1 MTIRTTTRTAGPFP
15 DSAAT
20 LPFAFK
26 VFSSSD
32 MLVTSADPLGA
43 ATALVN
49 GVDYRVTLNADQENA
64 PGGVVTLLTATPAGH
79 TVTVT
84 TAMPAL
90 QPLDLQNHGGFHPEA
105 IEDAFD
111 RLTVLA
117 QQLGAGTLGSAAPG
131 GFALPAPDANMVLG
145 WASDGSGLVNIDP
158 CAMGCGGGGGGG
170 GGGGAEARAAF
181 HAVRTAPAYEAV
193 AAGERVL
200 PLNSQLLSVGGG
212 GWSGSAYTVPRS
224 GVYQVAFRVT
234 AQRGPSSAA
243 WMYFIAR
250 LKVNGTAQIEGSCE
264 STLSSPTSDAL
275 FFGSYGEGT
284 LSLTAG
290 DTLELAVMSEV
301 GCEILAGSQNR
312 STGLSV
318 VELLGAPNTF
328 AAAKVTPA
336 TTALA
341 VGEADV
347 DFDSTLVSQGA
358 GTWSGTEFTVAKAGT
373 YQVAFTVTAE
383 RAASGAL
390 WGYLIG
396 SVYVNGVRQ
405 LTGSC
410 GSASPGSAAS
420 ALFKGSSGSG
430 MLQLNVGD
438 KVKVR
443 VQTDSAC
450 NVIAGSSGR
459 STRVSLVEVAD
470 PGASLSVVQ
479 NTPAYVAMSPGEAT
493 VGLDDIRANI
503 GGGTW
508 SGASYTVP
516 KSGLYLVAFRVTAQR
531 SSRTAPW
538 MYFSAYLAVN
548 GVSQVHGGCEATS
561 SSSTSSFLFA
571 AASGGSVLRLTAG
584 DTLTLKALSSTDCE
598 IIAGTGSR
606 STGLTLVELP
616 DTVSGGGGG
625 GVTTASN
632 LGAGHGT
639 FATKVGNDLRFKSLV
654 AGPNVTLSSSGDSI
668 TIGATG
674 GGGGGGVPVAFSV
687 VKTSPASTYVAAT
700 SETKVAINLVQFND
714 GGGTWSSN
722 EYTVPETGTYQ
733 IAFRVTAQRSASGD
747 AWMYYVARL
756 KVNGTAQIEG
766 NSYANLSSPGSGY
779 LFVGSTG
786 AGTLKLTAGDKVSLW
801 LLTDSA
807 CEILAGSAQRS
818 TGLSL
823 VNVTSGSAPAAQAF
837 PKVKV
842 AVIGDSM
849 AAQQGLLADSWPERW
864 AVLMRNAGVPIDM
877 TNLAVGGWT
886 FNKANT
892 ISTSHGGKTVV
903 QRAIDLKPDVVFVCL
918 GANDA
923 VLNVEG
929 RTLAQTQSDANSFF
943 STLRAGLPAAVVIA
957 CNEAMHD
964 TVNFT
969 NPGTTLKNKGVVPY
983 LFQKPES
990 GILNGCYS
998 AEILEDSVGSTQR
1011 SRYANW
1017 SSLMSTVNS
1026 NANVNGNF
1034 TLNLWRASRV
1044 GLLGTDG
1051 VHATA
1056 AGQQFLAG
1064 YAFTAAQ
1071 TMPVL
1076 KALWPYINVNTYAAW
1091 SDPDSVFADLLQ
1103 ASGDGWA
1110 IKSNTVASDFVSKNW
1125 NAFQQR
1131 LETWW
1136 APSGAGARISDTSTA
1151 QDGMFYWA
1159 VQGARPRQAC
1169 SISVDGAAFGASVGQ
1184 TDTYG
1189 SATIMGASS
1198 LAVGSRTLRYKVGD
1212 EVFGPYAVT
1221 VTAASGGGAV
1231 SSVNGKTGTVTL
1243 VAADVGA
1250 AATSHTHTV
1259 ADISASGTP
1268 SGTTYLRGDGTWA
1281 SPAAGGGGGDV
1292 SGPGAAVTADAL
1304 VLWNGTGGTSVKAAS
1319 LSGIV
1324 KATGGVPSAAVADD
1338 DYAPGKTTL
1347 TDAAASNT
1355 LPDTTSSTL
1364 AALLQTVRNCLK
1376 WLVAKAGELSVITNG
1391 AANTFTLASAGNVV
1405 PISADTTLPTN
1416 TTVAYPV
1423 GTCILLQCDGTAR
1436 TITGPAASSLTLDG
1450 NSGTVTSFALK
1461 ANTSVAIRKTGTDA
1475 WRVYGDV

>member
-1 MTIRTTTRTAGPFP
+1 MTIRTTARAAGPFP
-15 DSAAT
+15 DSAAS

-26 VFSSSD
+26 VFRSSD

-43 ATALVN
+43 PTVLVN
-49 GVDYRVTLNADQENA
+49 GVDYRVTLNADQETT

-90 QPLDLQNHGGFHPEA
+90 QPLDLQNQGGFNPEVV
-105 IEDAFD
+105 EDAFD
-111 RLTVLA
+111 RLTVLV

-131 GFALPAPDANMVLG
+131 TFPLPAPEANMVLG
-145 WASDGSGLVNIDP
+145 WAPDGSSLTNIDP
-158 CAMGCGGGGGGG
+158 CALGCAGGGGGGG
-170 GGGGAEARAAF
+170 GDGALSRAAF
-181 HAVRTAPAYEAV
+181 YAVRTAPAYESV

-200 PLNSQLLSVGGG
+200 PLNSQLLSSGGG

-224 GVYQVAFRVT
+224 GMYQIAFRVT

-243 WMYFIAR
+243 WSYFVAR
-250 LKVNGTAQIEGSCE
+250 LKVNGVTQLEGSCE

-312 STGLSV
+312 NTGMSI
-318 VELLGAPNTF
+318 VELWGAPHAF
-328 AAAKVTPA
+328 AAAKATPA
-336 TTALA
+336 TTALS

-347 DFDSTLVSQGA
+347 AFDSTLVSQGA

-383 RAASGAL
+383 RAASSTT
-390 WGYLIG
+390 WGYLTG
-396 SVYVNGVRQ
+396 FVYVNGVKQ

-410 GSASPGSAAS
+410 GSAAPGSAAS

-430 MLQLNVGD
+430 MLQLSVGD
-438 KVKVR
+438 KVKIR
-443 VQTDSAC
+443 AQTDSAC

-479 NTPAYVAMSPGEAT
+479 NTPAYVAIAPGEAT
-493 VGLDDIRANI
+493 VGLDDLRSNI
-503 GGGTW
+503 GGGAW
-508 SGASYTVP
+508 SGSAYTVP
-516 KSGLYLVAFRVTAQR
+516 KSGLYMVAFRVTAQR

-538 MYFSAYLAVN
+538 MYFSAYVAVN
-548 GVSQVHGGCEATS
+548 GVSQIHGGSEATS
-561 SSSTSSFLFA
+561 SGSAAAFLFA
-571 AASGGSVLRLTAG
+571 AASGGAVLRLAAG
-584 DTLTLKALSSTDCE
+584 DSLALKVQSSTDCE
-598 IIAGTGSR
+598 IIAGTGGR

-616 DTVSGGGGG
+616 DTGGGGG
-625 GVTTASN
+625 GSGVTTASN
-632 LGAGHGT
+632 LGAGQGT
-639 FATKVGNDLRFKSLV
+639 FAAKVGNDLRFKSLV
-654 AGPNVTLSSSGDSI
+654 AGPNVTLSSNGDSI
-668 TIGATG
+668 TIGASG
-674 GGGGGGVPVAFSV
+674 GGGGGAPVAFSA
-687 VKTSPASTYVAAT
+687 VKTSPASTYVPAT

-756 KVNGTAQIEG
+756 NVNGTTQIEG
-766 NSYANLSSPGSGY
+766 NSYAKLSSPGSGT

-807 CEILAGSAQRS
+807 CEILAGSTQRS

-823 VNVTSGSAPAAQAF
+823 VNVTSGSAPASQTF
-837 PKVKV
+837 PRVKV
-842 AVIGDSM
+842 VVIGDSM

-877 TNLAVGGWT
+877 ANLAVGGWT

-957 CNEAMHD
+957 CNEYLHD
-964 TVNFT
+964 STNFPT
-969 NPGTTLKNKGVVPY
+969 PGTTLKNKGVIPY
-983 LFQKPES
+983 LMDKPGS
-990 GILNGCYS
+990 GILTGCYS
-998 AEILEDSVGSTQR
+998 AEILETTVNSTQR
-1011 SRYANW
+1011 TQFANW
-1017 SSLMSTVNS
+1017 VSLMGTVNS
-1026 NANVNGNF
+1026 HADVNGNL

-1076 KALWPYINVNTYAAW
+1076 KAAWPYVNANTLAAW
-1091 SDPDSVFADLLQ
+1091 SNPDSVFGDLLQ
-1103 ASGDGWA
+1103 ASGDGWT
-1110 IKSNTVASDFVSKNW
+1110 IKPDTVASDFVSKNG

-1136 APSGAGARISDTSTA
+1136 APSGAGARISGASTA
-1151 QDGMFYWA
+1151 QDGLFYWA
-1159 VQGARPRQAC
+1159 IQGARPRQDCA
-1169 SISVDGAAFGASVGQ
+1169 ISVDGAAFGASAGQ
-1184 TDTYG
+1184 TDAYG
-1189 SATIMGASS
+1189 SALLMGASS
-1198 LAVGSRTLRYKVGD
+1198 LAVGSRTLRYKVGA
-1212 EVFGPYAVT
+1212 EVFGPYTVA
-1221 VTAASGGGAV
+1221 VTAASGGGGAV
-1231 SSVNGKTGTVTL
+1231 SSVNGKTGAVAL

-1250 AATSHTHTV
+1250 AAASHTHV
-1259 ADISASGTP
+1259 VGDISATGTA
-1268 SGTTYLRGDGTWA
+1268 SGTTFLRGDGAWA
-1281 SPAAGGGGGDV
+1281 VPAGGGNV
-1292 SGPGAAVTADAL
+1292 SGSGAVTSGALAQWGDAS
-1304 VLWNGTGGTSVKAAS
+1304 GTVIGQVT
-1319 LSGIV
+1319 LSGLLKLSAGVPSVAVAGTDYADPASVVLLTGAQAVGGV
-1324 KATGGVPSAAVADD
+1324 KTFSNRSVHAGAYTPSLTPAHSATPTFDCSTGNVFEPAALTGNVTSITLSNAVAGQTVQIRFQQDATGGRTVAVPSGAKVD
-1338 DYAPGKTTL
+1338 GT
-1347 TDAAASNT
+1347 
-1355 LPDTTSSTL
+1355 PDTG
-1364 AALLQTVRNCLK
+1364 ANRVN
-1376 WLVAKAGELSVITNG
+1376 WLVLTYSSRGSRWE
-1391 AANTFTLASAGNVV
+1391 GNWLKV
-1405 PISADTTLPTN
+1405 PA
-1416 TTVAYPV
+1416 
-1423 GTCILLQCDGTAR
+1423 
-1436 TITGPAASSLTLDG
+1436 
-1450 NSGTVTSFALK
+1450 
-1461 ANTSVAIRKTGTDA
+1461 
-1475 WRVYGDV
+1475 

>member
-1 MTIRTTTRTAGPFP
+1 MTIRTTARAAGPFP
-15 DSAAT
+15 DSAAS

-26 VFSSSD
+26 VFRSSD

-43 ATALVN
+43 PTVLVN
-49 GVDYRVTLNADQENA
+49 GVDYRVTLNADQETT

-90 QPLDLQNHGGFHPEA
+90 QPLDLQNQGGFNPEVV
-105 IEDAFD
+105 EDAFD
-111 RLTVLA
+111 RLTVLV

-131 GFALPAPDANMVLG
+131 TFSLPAPEANMVLG
-145 WASDGSGLVNIDP
+145 WAPDGSSLTNIDP
-158 CAMGCGGGGGGG
+158 CALGCAGGGGGGG
-170 GGGGAEARAAF
+170 GDGALSRAAF
-181 HAVRTAPAYEAV
+181 YAVRTAPAYESV

-200 PLNSQLLSVGGG
+200 PLNSQLLSSGGG

-224 GVYQVAFRVT
+224 GMYQIAFRVT

-243 WMYFIAR
+243 WSYFVAR
-250 LKVNGTAQIEGSCE
+250 LKVNGTTQIEGSCE

-301 GCEILAGSQNR
+301 GCEVLAGSQNR
-312 STGLSV
+312 NTGISI
-318 VELLGAPNTF
+318 VELWGAPHAF
-328 AAAKVTPA
+328 AAAKATPA
-336 TTALA
+336 TTALS

-347 DFDSTLVSQGA
+347 AFDSTLVSQGA

-383 RAASGAL
+383 RAASSTT
-390 WGYLIG
+390 WGYLTG
-396 SVYVNGVRQ
+396 FVYVNGVKQ

-410 GSASPGSAAS
+410 GSAAPGSAAS

-430 MLQLNVGD
+430 MLQLSVGD
-438 KVKVR
+438 KVKIR
-443 VQTDSAC
+443 AQTDSAC

-479 NTPAYVAMSPGEAT
+479 NTPAYVAIAPGEAT
-493 VGLDDIRANI
+493 VGLDDLRSNI
-503 GGGTW
+503 GGGAW
-508 SGASYTVP
+508 SGSAYTVP
-516 KSGLYLVAFRVTAQR
+516 KSGLYMVAFRVTAQR

-538 MYFSAYLAVN
+538 MYFSAYVAVN
-548 GVSQVHGGCEATS
+548 GVSQIHGGSEATS
-561 SSSTSSFLFA
+561 SGSAAAFLFA
-571 AASGGSVLRLTAG
+571 AASGGAVLRLAAG
-584 DTLTLKALSSTDCE
+584 DSLALKVQSSTDCE
-598 IIAGTGSR
+598 IIAGTGGR

-616 DTVSGGGGG
+616 DTGGGGG
-625 GVTTASN
+625 SGVTTASN
-632 LGAGHGT
+632 LGAGQGT
-639 FATKVGNDLRFKSLV
+639 FAAKVGNDLRFKSLV
-654 AGPNVTLSSSGDSI
+654 AGPNVTLSSNGDSI
-668 TIGATG
+668 TIGASG
-674 GGGGGGVPVAFSV
+674 GGGGGAPVAFSA
-687 VKTSPASTYVAAT
+687 VKTSPASTYVPAT
-700 SETKVAINLVQFND
+700 SETKVAINMVQFND

-733 IAFRVTAQRSASGD
+733 IAFRVTAQRSASPD

-756 KVNGTAQIEG
+756 KVNGTTQIEG
-766 NSYANLSSPGSGY
+766 NSYAALSSPGSGT

-801 LLTDSA
+801 LMTDTA
-807 CEILAGSAQRS
+807 CEILAGSTQRS

-823 VNVTSGSAPAAQAF
+823 VNVTSGSAPASQTF
-837 PKVKV
+837 PRVKV
-842 AVIGDSM
+842 VVIGDSM

-877 TNLAVGGWT
+877 ANLAVGGWT

-957 CNEAMHD
+957 CNEYLHD
-964 TVNFT
+964 STNFPT
-969 NPGTTLKNKGVVPY
+969 PGTTLKNKGVIPY
-983 LFQKPES
+983 LMDKPIS
-990 GILNGCYS
+990 GILTGCYS
-998 AEILEDSVGSTQR
+998 AEILETTVNSTQR
-1011 SRYANW
+1011 TQFANW
-1017 SSLMSTVNS
+1017 VSLMGTVNS
-1026 NANVNGNF
+1026 HAAVNGNL

-1076 KALWPYINVNTYAAW
+1076 KAAWPYVNANTLAAW
-1091 SDPDSVFADLLQ
+1091 SNPDSVFGDLLQ
-1103 ASGDGWA
+1103 ASGDGWT
-1110 IKSNTVASDFVSKNW
+1110 IKPDTVASDFVSKNG

-1136 APSGAGARISDTSTA
+1136 APSGAGARISGASTA
-1151 QDGMFYWA
+1151 QDGLFYWA
-1159 VQGARPRQAC
+1159 IQGARPRQDCA
-1169 SISVDGAAFGASVGQ
+1169 ISVDGAAFGASAGQ
-1184 TDTYG
+1184 TDAYG
-1189 SATIMGASS
+1189 SALLMGASS
-1198 LAVGSRTLRYKVGD
+1198 LAVGSRTLRYKVGA
-1212 EVFGPYAVT
+1212 EVFGPYTVD
-1221 VTAASGGGAV
+1221 VTAASGGGGAV
-1231 SSVNGKTGTVTL
+1231 SSVNGKTGAVAL

-1250 AATSHTHTV
+1250 AAASHTHAV
-1259 ADISASGTP
+1259 GDISATGTA
-1268 SGTTYLRGDGTWA
+1268 SGTTFLRGDGAWA
-1281 SPAAGGGGGDV
+1281 VPAGGGNVSGFLYGTPDPDNGGGADGDV
-1292 SGPGAAVTADAL
+1292 YIQSDGKLWKKASGAWTYTGIQFAAQTAAVLLAGAQTVAGVKTFSDRSVHAGAYTPSL
-1304 VLWNGTGGTSVKAAS
+1304 TPAHSAAPTFDCSTGNVFEPSAMTSNVGAITLSNAAA
-1319 LSGIV
+1319 GQTVQIRFQQD
-1324 KATGGVPSAAVADD
+1324 ATGGRTV
-1338 DYAPGKTTL
+1338 
-1347 TDAAASNT
+1347 T
-1355 LPDTTSSTL
+1355 LPGSAKVSGTQETG
-1364 AALLQTVRNCLK
+1364 ANRVC
-1376 WLVAKAGELSVITNG
+1376 WLVLTFSSRAGRWE
-1391 AANTFTLASAGNVV
+1391 GNWLTV
-1405 PISADTTLPTN
+1405 PA
-1416 TTVAYPV
+1416 
-1423 GTCILLQCDGTAR
+1423 
-1436 TITGPAASSLTLDG
+1436 
-1450 NSGTVTSFALK
+1450 
-1461 ANTSVAIRKTGTDA
+1461 
-1475 WRVYGDV
+1475 

>member
-1 MTIRTTTRTAGPFP
+1 MTIRTTARAAGPFP
-15 DSAAT
+15 DSAAS

-26 VFSSSD
+26 VFRSSD

-43 ATALVN
+43 PTVLVN

-90 QPLDLQNHGGFHPEA
+90 QPLDLQNQGGFNPEVV
-105 IEDAFD
+105 EDAFD
-111 RLTVLA
+111 RLTVLV

-131 GFALPAPDANMVLG
+131 TFSLPAPEANMVLG
-145 WASDGSGLVNIDP
+145 WASDGSSLTNIDP
-158 CAMGCGGGGGGG
+158 CALGCAGGGGGGG
-170 GGGGAEARAAF
+170 GDGALSRAAF
-181 HAVRTAPAYEAV
+181 YAVRTAPAYESV

-200 PLNSQLLSVGGG
+200 PLNSQLLSSGGG

-224 GVYQVAFRVT
+224 GMYQVAFRVT

-243 WMYFIAR
+243 WSYFVAR
-250 LKVNGTAQIEGSCE
+250 LKVNGVTQLEGSCE

-301 GCEILAGSQNR
+301 GCEVLAGSQNR
-312 STGLSV
+312 STGISI
-318 VELLGAPNTF
+318 VELWGAPNAF
-328 AAAKVTPA
+328 AAAKATPA
-336 TTALA
+336 TTALS

-347 DFDSTLVSQGA
+347 AFDSTLVSQGA

-383 RAASGAL
+383 RAASSTT
-390 WGYLIG
+390 WGYFIG
-396 SVYVNGVRQ
+396 LVYVNGVKQ

-410 GSASPGSAAS
+410 GSAAPGSAAS

-430 MLQLNVGD
+430 MLQLSVGD
-438 KVKVR
+438 KVKIR

-479 NTPAYVAMSPGEAT
+479 NTPAYVAIAPGEAT
-493 VGLDDIRANI
+493 VGLDDLRSNI
-503 GGGTW
+503 GGGAW
-508 SGASYTVP
+508 SGSAYTVP
-516 KSGLYLVAFRVTAQR
+516 KSGLYMVAFRVTAQR

-538 MYFSAYLAVN
+538 MYFSAYVAVN
-548 GVSQVHGGCEATS
+548 GVSQTHGGSEATS
-561 SSSTSSFLFA
+561 SRSAAAFLFA
-571 AASGGSVLRLTAG
+571 AASGGAVLRLAAG
-584 DTLTLKALSSTDCE
+584 DSLALKVQSSTDCE
-598 IIAGTGSR
+598 IIAGTGGR

-616 DTVSGGGGG
+616 DTGGGGG
-625 GVTTASN
+625 SGVTTASN
-632 LGAGHGT
+632 LGAGQGT
-639 FATKVGNDLRFKSLV
+639 FAAKVGNDLRFKSLV
-654 AGPNVTLSSSGDSI
+654 AGPNVTLSSNGDSI
-668 TIGATG
+668 TIGASG
-674 GGGGGGVPVAFSV
+674 GGGGGAPVAFSA
-687 VKTSPASTYVAAT
+687 VKTSPASTYVPAT

-756 KVNGTAQIEG
+756 KVNGTTQIEG
-766 NSYANLSSPGSGY
+766 NSYAKLSSPGSGS

-807 CEILAGSAQRS
+807 CEILAGSTQRS

-823 VNVTSGSAPAAQAF
+823 VNVTSGSAPASQTF
-837 PKVKV
+837 PRVKV
-842 AVIGDSM
+842 VVIGDSM

-877 TNLAVGGWT
+877 ANLAVGGWT

-957 CNEAMHD
+957 CNEYLHD
-964 TVNFT
+964 STNFPT
-969 NPGTTLKNKGVVPY
+969 PGTTLKNKGVIPY
-983 LFQKPES
+983 LMDKPIS
-990 GILNGCYS
+990 GILTGCYS
-998 AEILEDSVGSTQR
+998 AEILETTVNSTQR
-1011 SRYANW
+1011 TQFANW
-1017 SSLMSTVNS
+1017 VSLMGTVNS
-1026 NANVNGNF
+1026 HAAVNGNL

-1076 KALWPYINVNTYAAW
+1076 KAAWPYINVNTLAAW
-1091 SDPDSVFADLLQ
+1091 SNPDSVFGDLLQ
-1103 ASGDGWA
+1103 ASGDGWT
-1110 IKSNTVASDFVSKNW
+1110 IKPDTVASDFVSKNG

-1136 APSGAGARISDTSTA
+1136 APSGAGARISGASTA
-1151 QDGMFYWA
+1151 QDGLFYWA
-1159 VQGARPRQAC
+1159 IQGARPRQDCA
-1169 SISVDGAAFGASVGQ
+1169 ISVDGAAFGASAGQ
-1184 TDTYG
+1184 TDAYG
-1189 SATIMGASS
+1189 SALLMGASS
-1198 LAVGSRTLRYKVGD
+1198 LAVGSRTLRYKVGA
-1212 EVFGPYAVT
+1212 EVFGPYTVA
-1221 VTAASGGGAV
+1221 VTAASGGGGAV
-1231 SSVNGKTGTVTL
+1231 SSVNGKTGAVAL

-1250 AATSHTHTV
+1250 AAASHTHV
-1259 ADISASGTP
+1259 VGDISATGTA
-1268 SGTTYLRGDGTWA
+1268 SGTTFLRGDGAWA
-1281 SPAAGGGGGDV
+1281 VPAGGGNV
-1292 SGPGAAVTADAL
+1292 SGSGAVTSGALALWGDAS
-1304 VLWNGTGGTSVKAAS
+1304 GTVIGQVT
-1319 LSGIV
+1319 LSGLLKLSAGVPSVAVAGTDYADPASVVLLTGAQAVGGV
-1324 KATGGVPSAAVADD
+1324 KTFSNRSVHAGAYTPSLTPAHSAAPTFDCSTGNVFEPSAMTSNVVAITLSNAAPGQTVQIRFQQDATGGRTV
-1338 DYAPGKTTL
+1338 
-1347 TDAAASNT
+1347 T
-1355 LPDTTSSTL
+1355 LPGSAKVSGTQETG
-1364 AALLQTVRNCLK
+1364 ANRVC
-1376 WLVAKAGELSVITNG
+1376 WLVLTFSSRAGRWE
-1391 AANTFTLASAGNVV
+1391 GNWLTV
-1405 PISADTTLPTN
+1405 PA
-1416 TTVAYPV
+1416 
-1423 GTCILLQCDGTAR
+1423 
-1436 TITGPAASSLTLDG
+1436 
-1450 NSGTVTSFALK
+1450 
-1461 ANTSVAIRKTGTDA
+1461 
-1475 WRVYGDV
+1475 

>member
-1 MTIRTTTRTAGPFP
+1 MTIRTTARAAGPFP
-15 DSAAT
+15 DSAAS

-26 VFSSSD
+26 VFRSSD

-43 ATALVN
+43 PTVLVN
-49 GVDYRVTLNADQENA
+49 GVDYRVTLNADQETT

-90 QPLDLQNHGGFHPEA
+90 QPLDLQNQGGFNPEVV
-105 IEDAFD
+105 EDAFD
-111 RLTVLA
+111 RLTVLV

-131 GFALPAPDANMVLG
+131 TFSLPAPEANMVLG
-145 WASDGSGLVNIDP
+145 WAPDGSSLTNIDP
-158 CAMGCGGGGGGG
+158 CALGCAGGGGGGG
-170 GGGGAEARAAF
+170 GDGALSRAAF
-181 HAVRTAPAYEAV
+181 YAVRTAPAYESV

-200 PLNSQLLSVGGG
+200 PLNSQLLSSGGG

-224 GVYQVAFRVT
+224 GMYQIAFRVT

-243 WMYFIAR
+243 WSYFVAR
-250 LKVNGTAQIEGSCE
+250 LKVNGTTQIEGSCE

-301 GCEILAGSQNR
+301 GCEVLAGSQNR
-312 STGLSV
+312 STGISI
-318 VELLGAPNTF
+318 VELWGAPNAF
-328 AAAKVTPA
+328 AAAKATPA
-336 TTALA
+336 TTALS

-347 DFDSTLVSQGA
+347 AFDSTLVSQGA
-358 GTWSGTEFTVAKAGT
+358 GTWSGTEFTVAKAGM

-383 RAASGAL
+383 RAASSTT
-390 WGYLIG
+390 WGYFIG

-410 GSASPGSAAS
+410 GSAAPGSAAS
-420 ALFKGSSGSG
+420 VLFKGSSGSG
-430 MLQLNVGD
+430 MLQLSVGD
-438 KVKVR
+438 KVKIR
-443 VQTDSAC
+443 AQTDSAC

-479 NTPAYVAMSPGEAT
+479 NTPAYVAIAPGDAT
-493 VGLDDIRANI
+493 VGLDDLRSNI
-503 GGGTW
+503 GGGAW
-508 SGASYTVP
+508 SGSAYTVP
-516 KSGLYLVAFRVTAQR
+516 KSGLYMVAFRVTAQR

-538 MYFSAYLAVN
+538 MYFSAYVAVN
-548 GVSQVHGGCEATS
+548 GVSQIHGGSEATS
-561 SSSTSSFLFA
+561 SGSAAAFLFA
-571 AASGGSVLRLTAG
+571 AASGGAVLRLAAG
-584 DTLTLKALSSTDCE
+584 DSLALKVLSSTDCE
-598 IIAGTGSR
+598 IIAGTGGR

-616 DTVSGGGGG
+616 DTGGGGG
-625 GVTTASN
+625 SGVTTASN
-632 LGAGHGT
+632 LGAGQGT
-639 FATKVGNDLRFKSLV
+639 FAAKVGNDLRFKSLV
-654 AGPNVTLSSSGDSI
+654 AGPNVTLSSNGDSI
-668 TIGATG
+668 TIGASG
-674 GGGGGGVPVAFSV
+674 GGGGGAPVAFSA
-687 VKTSPASTYVAAT
+687 VKTSPASTYVPAT

-756 KVNGTAQIEG
+756 NVNGTAQIEG
-766 NSYANLSSPGSGY
+766 NSYAKLSSPGSGT

-823 VNVTSGSAPAAQAF
+823 VNVTSGSAPASQTF
-837 PKVKV
+837 PRVKV
-842 AVIGDSM
+842 VVIGDSM

-903 QRAIDLKPDVVFVCL
+903 QRAIDLKPDVVFVGL

-957 CNEAMHD
+957 CNEYLHD
-964 TVNFT
+964 STNFPT
-969 NPGTTLKNKGVVPY
+969 PGTTLKNKGVIPY
-983 LFQKPES
+983 LMDKPSS
-990 GILNGCYS
+990 GILTGCYS
-998 AEILEDSVGSTQR
+998 AEILETTVNSTQR
-1011 SRYANW
+1011 TQFANW
-1017 SSLMSTVNS
+1017 VSLMGTVNS
-1026 NANVNGNF
+1026 HAAVNGNL

-1076 KALWPYINVNTYAAW
+1076 KAAWPYINVNTLAAW
-1091 SDPDSVFADLLQ
+1091 SNPDSVFGDLLQ
-1103 ASGDGWA
+1103 ASGDGWT
-1110 IKSNTVASDFVSKNW
+1110 IKPDTIASDFVSKNE

-1136 APSGAGARISDTSTA
+1136 APSGAGARISGASTA
-1151 QDGMFYWA
+1151 QDGLFYWA
-1159 VQGARPRQAC
+1159 IQGARPRQDCA
-1169 SISVDGAAFGASVGQ
+1169 ISVDGAAFGASAGQ
-1184 TDTYG
+1184 TDAYG
-1189 SATIMGASS
+1189 SALLMGASS
-1198 LAVGSRTLRYKVGD
+1198 LAVGSRTLRYKVGA
-1212 EVFGPYAVT
+1212 EVFGPYTVD
-1221 VTAASGGGAV
+1221 VTAASGGGGAV
-1231 SSVNGKTGTVTL
+1231 SSVNGKTGAVAL

-1250 AATSHTHTV
+1250 AAASHTHAV
-1259 ADISASGTP
+1259 GDISATGTA
-1268 SGTTYLRGDGTWA
+1268 SGTTFLRGDGAWA
-1281 SPAAGGGGGDV
+1281 VPAGGGNV
-1292 SGPGAAVTADAL
+1292 SGSGAVTSGALALWGDAS
-1304 VLWNGTGGTSVKAAS
+1304 GTVIGQVT
-1319 LSGIV
+1319 LSGLLKLSAGVPSVAVAGTDYADPASVVLLTGAQAVGGV
-1324 KATGGVPSAAVADD
+1324 KTFSNRSVHAGAYTPSLTPAHSAAPTFDCSTGNVFEPAALTGNVTSITLSNAVAGQTVQIRFQQDATGGRTV
-1338 DYAPGKTTL
+1338 
-1347 TDAAASNT
+1347 T
-1355 LPDTTSSTL
+1355 LPGSAKVSGTQETGANRVS
-1364 AALLQTVRNCLK
+1364 
-1376 WLVAKAGELSVITNG
+1376 WLVLTYSSRGSRWE
-1391 AANTFTLASAGNVV
+1391 GNW
-1405 PISADTTLPTN
+1405 
-1416 TTVAYPV
+1416 
-1423 GTCILLQCDGTAR
+1423 LQ
-1436 TITGPAASSLTLDG
+1436 IP
-1450 NSGTVTSFALK
+1450 N
-1461 ANTSVAIRKTGTDA
+1461 
-1475 WRVYGDV
+1475 

>member
-1 MTIRTTTRTAGPFP
+1 MTIRTTARAAGPFP
-15 DSAAT
+15 DSAAS

-26 VFSSSD
+26 VFRSSD

-43 ATALVN
+43 PTVLVN
-49 GVDYRVTLNADQENA
+49 GVDYRVTLNADQETT

-90 QPLDLQNHGGFHPEA
+90 QPLDLQNQGGFNPEVV
-105 IEDAFD
+105 EDAFD
-111 RLTVLA
+111 RLTVLV

-131 GFALPAPDANMVLG
+131 TFSLPAPEANMVLG
-145 WASDGSGLVNIDP
+145 WAPDGSSLTNIDP
-158 CAMGCGGGGGGG
+158 CALGCAGGGGGGG
-170 GGGGAEARAAF
+170 GDGALSRAAF
-181 HAVRTAPAYEAV
+181 YAVRTAPAYESV

-200 PLNSQLLSVGGG
+200 PLNSQLLSSGGG

-224 GVYQVAFRVT
+224 GMYQIAFRVT

-243 WMYFIAR
+243 WSYFVAR
-250 LKVNGTAQIEGSCE
+250 LKVNGTTQIEGSCE

-301 GCEILAGSQNR
+301 GCEVLAGSQNR
-312 STGLSV
+312 NTGISI
-318 VELLGAPNTF
+318 VELWGAPHAF
-328 AAAKVTPA
+328 AAAKATPA
-336 TTALA
+336 TTALS

-347 DFDSTLVSQGA
+347 AFDSTLVSQGA

-383 RAASGAL
+383 RAASSTT
-390 WGYLIG
+390 WGYLTG
-396 SVYVNGVRQ
+396 FVYVNGVKQ

-410 GSASPGSAAS
+410 GSAAPGSAAS

-430 MLQLNVGD
+430 MLQLSVGD
-438 KVKVR
+438 KVKIR
-443 VQTDSAC
+443 AQTDSAC

-479 NTPAYVAMSPGEAT
+479 NTPAYVAIAPGEAT
-493 VGLDDIRANI
+493 VGLDDLRSNI
-503 GGGTW
+503 GGGAW
-508 SGASYTVP
+508 SGSAYTVP
-516 KSGLYLVAFRVTAQR
+516 KSGLYMVAFRVTAQR

-538 MYFSAYLAVN
+538 MYFSAYVAVN
-548 GVSQVHGGCEATS
+548 GVSQIHGGSEATS
-561 SSSTSSFLFA
+561 SGSAAAFLFA
-571 AASGGSVLRLTAG
+571 AASGGAVLRLAAG
-584 DTLTLKALSSTDCE
+584 DSLALKVQSSTDCE
-598 IIAGTGSR
+598 IIAGTGGR

-616 DTVSGGGGG
+616 DTGGGGG
-625 GVTTASN
+625 SGVTTASN
-632 LGAGHGT
+632 LGAGQGT
-639 FATKVGNDLRFKSLV
+639 FAAKVGNDLRFKSLV
-654 AGPNVTLSSSGDSI
+654 AGPNVTLSSNGDSI
-668 TIGATG
+668 TIGASG
-674 GGGGGGVPVAFSV
+674 GGGGGAPVAFSA
-687 VKTSPASTYVAAT
+687 VKTSPASTYVPAI

-733 IAFRVTAQRSASGD
+733 IAFRVTAQRSASPD

-756 KVNGTAQIEG
+756 KVNGTTQIEG
-766 NSYANLSSPGSGY
+766 NSYAALSSPGSGS

-801 LLTDSA
+801 LMTDTA
-807 CEILAGSAQRS
+807 CEILAGSTQRS

-823 VNVTSGSAPAAQAF
+823 ANVTSGSAPASQTF
-837 PKVKV
+837 PRVKV
-842 AVIGDSM
+842 VVIGDSM

-877 TNLAVGGWT
+877 ANLAVGGWT

-957 CNEAMHD
+957 CNEYLHD
-964 TVNFT
+964 STNFPT
-969 NPGTTLKNKGVVPY
+969 PGTTLKNKGVIPY
-983 LFQKPES
+983 LMDKPIS
-990 GILNGCYS
+990 GILTGCYS
-998 AEILEDSVGSTQR
+998 AEILETTVNSTQR
-1011 SRYANW
+1011 TQFANW
-1017 SSLMSTVNS
+1017 VSLMGTVNS
-1026 NANVNGNF
+1026 HAAVNGNL

-1076 KALWPYINVNTYAAW
+1076 KAAWPYVNANTLAAW
-1091 SDPDSVFADLLQ
+1091 SNPDSVFGDLLQ
-1103 ASGDGWA
+1103 ASGDGWT
-1110 IKSNTVASDFVSKNW
+1110 IKPDTVASDFVSKNG

-1136 APSGAGARISDTSTA
+1136 APSGAGARISGASTA
-1151 QDGMFYWA
+1151 QDGLFYWA
-1159 VQGARPRQAC
+1159 IQGARPRQDCA
-1169 SISVDGAAFGASVGQ
+1169 ISVDGAAFGASAGQ
-1184 TDTYG
+1184 TDAYG
-1189 SATIMGASS
+1189 SALLMGASS
-1198 LAVGSRTLRYKVGD
+1198 LAVGSRTLRYKVGA
-1212 EVFGPYAVT
+1212 EVFGPYTVA
-1221 VTAASGGGAV
+1221 VTAASGGGGAV
-1231 SSVNGKTGTVTL
+1231 SSVNGKTGAVAL

-1250 AATSHTHTV
+1250 AAASHTHAV
-1259 ADISASGTP
+1259 GDISATGTA
-1268 SGTTYLRGDGTWA
+1268 SGTTFLRGDGAWA
-1281 SPAAGGGGGDV
+1281 VPAGGGNV
-1292 SGPGAAVTADAL
+1292 SGSGAVTSGALARWGDAS
-1304 VLWNGTGGTSVKAAS
+1304 GTVIGQVT
-1319 LSGIV
+1319 LSGLLKLSAGVPSVAVAGTDYAAPASVVLLTGAQAVGGV
-1324 KATGGVPSAAVADD
+1324 KTFSNRSVHAGAYTPSLTPAHSAAPTFDCSTGNVFEPSAMTSNVGAITLSNAAAGQTVQIRFQQDATGGRTV
-1338 DYAPGKTTL
+1338 
-1347 TDAAASNT
+1347 T
-1355 LPDTTSSTL
+1355 LPGSAKVSGTQETGANRVS
-1364 AALLQTVRNCLK
+1364 
-1376 WLVAKAGELSVITNG
+1376 WLVLTFSSRAGRWE
-1391 AANTFTLASAGNVV
+1391 GNWLTV
-1405 PISADTTLPTN
+1405 PA
-1416 TTVAYPV
+1416 
-1423 GTCILLQCDGTAR
+1423 
-1436 TITGPAASSLTLDG
+1436 
-1450 NSGTVTSFALK
+1450 
-1461 ANTSVAIRKTGTDA
+1461 
-1475 WRVYGDV
+1475 

>member
-1 MTIRTTTRTAGPFP
+1 MTIRTTARAAGPFP
-15 DSAAT
+15 DSAAS

-26 VFSSSD
+26 VFRSSD

-43 ATALVN
+43 PTVLVN
-49 GVDYRVTLNADQENA
+49 GVDYRVTLNADQETT

-90 QPLDLQNHGGFHPEA
+90 QPLDLQNQGGFNPEVV
-105 IEDAFD
+105 EDAFD
-111 RLTVLA
+111 RLTVLV

-131 GFALPAPDANMVLG
+131 TFSLPAPEANMVLG
-145 WASDGSGLVNIDP
+145 WAPDGSSLTNIDP
-158 CAMGCGGGGGGG
+158 CALGCAGGGGGGG
-170 GGGGAEARAAF
+170 GDGALSRAAF
-181 HAVRTAPAYEAV
+181 YAVRTAPAYESV

-200 PLNSQLLSVGGG
+200 PLNSQLLSSGGG

-224 GVYQVAFRVT
+224 GMYQIAFRVT

-243 WMYFIAR
+243 WSYFVAR
-250 LKVNGTAQIEGSCE
+250 LKVNGVTQLEGSCE

-301 GCEILAGSQNR
+301 GCEVLAGSQNR
-312 STGLSV
+312 STGISI
-318 VELLGAPNTF
+318 VELWGAPHAF
-328 AAAKVTPA
+328 AAAKATPA
-336 TTALA
+336 TTALS

-347 DFDSTLVSQGA
+347 AFDSTLVSQGA

-383 RAASGAL
+383 RAASSTT
-390 WGYLIG
+390 WGYLTG
-396 SVYVNGVRQ
+396 FVYVNGVKQ

-410 GSASPGSAAS
+410 GSAAPGSAAS
-420 ALFKGSSGSG
+420 VLFKGSSGSG
-430 MLQLNVGD
+430 MLQLSVGD
-438 KVKVR
+438 KVKIR
-443 VQTDSAC
+443 AQTDSAC

-479 NTPAYVAMSPGEAT
+479 NTPAYVAIAPGEAT
-493 VGLDDIRANI
+493 VGLDDLRSNI
-503 GGGTW
+503 GGGAW
-508 SGASYTVP
+508 SGSAYTVP
-516 KSGLYLVAFRVTAQR
+516 KSGLYMVAFRVTAQR

-538 MYFSAYLAVN
+538 MYFSAYVAVN
-548 GVSQVHGGCEATS
+548 GVSQVHGGSEATS
-561 SSSTSSFLFA
+561 SGSAAAFLFA
-571 AASGGSVLRLTAG
+571 AASGGAVLRLAAG
-584 DTLTLKALSSTDCE
+584 DSLALKVQSSTDCE
-598 IIAGTGSR
+598 IIAGTGGR

-616 DTVSGGGGG
+616 DTGGGGG
-625 GVTTASN
+625 SGVTTASN
-632 LGAGHGT
+632 LGAGQGT
-639 FATKVGNDLRFKSLV
+639 FAAKVGNDLRFKSLV
-654 AGPNVTLSSSGDSI
+654 AGPNVTLSSNGDSI
-668 TIGATG
+668 TIGASG
-674 GGGGGGVPVAFSV
+674 GGGGGAPVAFSA
-687 VKTSPASTYVAAT
+687 VKTSPASTYVPAI

-756 KVNGTAQIEG
+756 KVNGTTQIEG
-766 NSYANLSSPGSGY
+766 NSYAKLSSPGSGT

-801 LLTDSA
+801 LMTDTA
-807 CEILAGSAQRS
+807 CEILAGSTQRS

-823 VNVTSGSAPAAQAF
+823 ANVTSGSAPASQTF
-837 PKVKV
+837 PRVKV
-842 AVIGDSM
+842 VVIGDSM

-877 TNLAVGGWT
+877 ANLAVGGWT
-886 FNKANT
+886 FNKSNT

-957 CNEAMHD
+957 CNEYLHD
-964 TVNFT
+964 STNFPT
-969 NPGTTLKNKGVVPY
+969 PGTTLKNKGVIPY
-983 LFQKPES
+983 LMDKPSS
-990 GILNGCYS
+990 GILTGCYS
-998 AEILEDSVGSTQR
+998 AEILETTVNSTQR
-1011 SRYANW
+1011 TQFANW
-1017 SSLMSTVNS
+1017 VSLMGTVNS
-1026 NANVNGNF
+1026 HADVNGNL

-1076 KALWPYINVNTYAAW
+1076 KAVWPYVNANTLAAW
-1091 SDPDSVFADLLQ
+1091 SNPDSVFGDLLQ
-1103 ASGDGWA
+1103 ASGDGWT
-1110 IKSNTVASDFVSKNW
+1110 IKPDTVASDFVSKNG

-1136 APSGAGARISDTSTA
+1136 APSGAGARISGASTA
-1151 QDGMFYWA
+1151 QDGLFYWA
-1159 VQGARPRQAC
+1159 IQGARPRQDCA
-1169 SISVDGAAFGASVGQ
+1169 ISVDGAAFGASAGQ
-1184 TDTYG
+1184 TDAYG
-1189 SATIMGASS
+1189 SALLMGASS
-1198 LAVGSRTLRYKVGD
+1198 LAVGSRTLRYKVGA
-1212 EVFGPYAVT
+1212 EVFGPYTVD
-1221 VTAASGGGAV
+1221 VTAASGGGGAV
-1231 SSVNGKTGTVTL
+1231 SSVNGKTGAVVL

-1250 AATSHTHTV
+1250 AAASHTHAV
-1259 ADISASGTP
+1259 GDISATGTA
-1268 SGTTYLRGDGTWA
+1268 SGTTFLRGDGAWA
-1281 SPAAGGGGGDV
+1281 VPAGGGNV
-1292 SGPGAAVTADAL
+1292 SGSGAVTSGALALWGDAS
-1304 VLWNGTGGTSVKAAS
+1304 GTVIGQVT
-1319 LSGIV
+1319 LSGLLKLSAGVPSVAVAGTDYADPASVVLLTGAQAVGGV
-1324 KATGGVPSAAVADD
+1324 KTFSNRSVHAGAYTPSLTPAHSAAPTFDCSTGNVFEPAALTGNVTSITLSNAVAGQTVQIRFQQDATGGRTVAVPSGAKVD
-1338 DYAPGKTTL
+1338 GT
-1347 TDAAASNT
+1347 
-1355 LPDTTSSTL
+1355 PDTG
-1364 AALLQTVRNCLK
+1364 ANRVN
-1376 WLVAKAGELSVITNG
+1376 WLVLTYSSRGSRWE
-1391 AANTFTLASAGNVV
+1391 GNWLKV
-1405 PISADTTLPTN
+1405 PA
-1416 TTVAYPV
+1416 
-1423 GTCILLQCDGTAR
+1423 
-1436 TITGPAASSLTLDG
+1436 
-1450 NSGTVTSFALK
+1450 
-1461 ANTSVAIRKTGTDA
+1461 
-1475 WRVYGDV
+1475 

>member
-1 MTIRTTTRTAGPFP
+1 MTIRTTARAAGPFP
-15 DSAAT
+15 DSAAS

-26 VFSSSD
+26 VFRSSD

-43 ATALVN
+43 PTVLVN
-49 GVDYRVTLNADQENA
+49 GVDYRVTLNADQETT

-90 QPLDLQNHGGFHPEA
+90 QPLDLQNQGGFNPEVV
-105 IEDAFD
+105 EDAFD
-111 RLTVLA
+111 RLTVLV

-131 GFALPAPDANMVLG
+131 TFSLPAPEANMVLG
-145 WASDGSGLVNIDP
+145 WAPDGSSLTNIDP
-158 CAMGCGGGGGGG
+158 CALGCAGGGGGD
-170 GGGGAEARAAF
+170 GALSRAAF
-181 HAVRTAPAYEAV
+181 YAVRTAPAYESV

-200 PLNSQLLSVGGG
+200 PLNSQLLSSGGG

-224 GVYQVAFRVT
+224 GMYQIAFRVT

-243 WMYFIAR
+243 WSYFVAR
-250 LKVNGTAQIEGSCE
+250 LKVNGTTQIEGSCE

-301 GCEILAGSQNR
+301 GCEVLAGSQNR
-312 STGLSV
+312 NTGISI
-318 VELLGAPNTF
+318 VELWGAPHAF
-328 AAAKVTPA
+328 AAAKATPA
-336 TTALA
+336 TTALS

-347 DFDSTLVSQGA
+347 AFDSTLVSQGA

-383 RAASGAL
+383 RAASSTT
-390 WGYLIG
+390 WGYLTG
-396 SVYVNGVRQ
+396 FVYVNGVKQ

-410 GSASPGSAAS
+410 GSAAPGSAAS

-430 MLQLNVGD
+430 MLQLSVGD
-438 KVKVR
+438 KVKIR
-443 VQTDSAC
+443 AQTDSAC

-479 NTPAYVAMSPGEAT
+479 NTPAYVAIAPGEAT
-493 VGLDDIRANI
+493 VGLDDLRSNI
-503 GGGTW
+503 GGGAW
-508 SGASYTVP
+508 SGSAYTVP
-516 KSGLYLVAFRVTAQR
+516 KSGLYMVAFRVTAQR

-538 MYFSAYLAVN
+538 MYFSAYVAVN
-548 GVSQVHGGCEATS
+548 GVSQIHGGSEATS
-561 SSSTSSFLFA
+561 SGSAAAFLFA
-571 AASGGSVLRLTAG
+571 AASGGAVLRLAAG
-584 DTLTLKALSSTDCE
+584 DSLALKVQSSTDCE
-598 IIAGTGSR
+598 IIAGTGGR

-616 DTVSGGGGG
+616 DTGGGGG
-625 GVTTASN
+625 GSGVTTASN
-632 LGAGHGT
+632 LGAGQGT
-639 FATKVGNDLRFKSLV
+639 FAAKVGNDLRFKSLV
-654 AGPNVTLSSSGDSI
+654 AGPNVTLSSNGDSI
-668 TIGATG
+668 TIGASG
-674 GGGGGGVPVAFSV
+674 GGGGGAPVAFSA
-687 VKTSPASTYVAAT
+687 VKTSPASTYVPAT

-756 KVNGTAQIEG
+756 KVNGTTQIEG
-766 NSYANLSSPGSGY
+766 NSYAKLSSPGSGS

-807 CEILAGSAQRS
+807 CEILAGSTQRS

-823 VNVTSGSAPAAQAF
+823 VNVTSGSAPASQTF
-837 PKVKV
+837 PRVKV
-842 AVIGDSM
+842 VVIGDSM

-877 TNLAVGGWT
+877 ANLAVGGWT

-957 CNEAMHD
+957 CNEYLHD
-964 TVNFT
+964 STNFPT
-969 NPGTTLKNKGVVPY
+969 PGTTLKNKGVIPY
-983 LFQKPES
+983 LMDKPSS
-990 GILNGCYS
+990 GILTGCYS
-998 AEILEDSVGSTQR
+998 AEILETTVNSTQR
-1011 SRYANW
+1011 TQFANW
-1017 SSLMSTVNS
+1017 VSLMGTVNS
-1026 NANVNGNF
+1026 HAAVNGNL

-1076 KALWPYINVNTYAAW
+1076 KAAWPYINVNTLAAW
-1091 SDPDSVFADLLQ
+1091 SNPDSVFGDLLQ
-1103 ASGDGWA
+1103 ASGDGWT
-1110 IKSNTVASDFVSKNW
+1110 IKPDTVASDFVSKNG

-1136 APSGAGARISDTSTA
+1136 APSGAGARISGASTA
-1151 QDGMFYWA
+1151 QDGLFYWA
-1159 VQGARPRQAC
+1159 IQGARPRQDCA
-1169 SISVDGAAFGASVGQ
+1169 ISVDGAAFGASAGQ
-1184 TDTYG
+1184 TDAYG
-1189 SATIMGASS
+1189 SALLMGASS
-1198 LAVGSRTLRYKVGD
+1198 LAVGSRTLRYKVGA
-1212 EVFGPYAVT
+1212 EVFGPYTVA
-1221 VTAASGGGAV
+1221 VTAASGGGGAV
-1231 SSVNGKTGTVTL
+1231 SSVNGKTGAVAL

-1250 AATSHTHTV
+1250 AAASHTHV
-1259 ADISASGTP
+1259 VGDISATGTA
-1268 SGTTYLRGDGTWA
+1268 SGTTFLRGDGAWA
-1281 SPAAGGGGGDV
+1281 VPAGGGNV
-1292 SGPGAAVTADAL
+1292 SGSGAVTSGALALWGDAS
-1304 VLWNGTGGTSVKAAS
+1304 GTVIGQVT
-1319 LSGIV
+1319 LSGLLKLSAGVPSVAVAGTDYADPASVVLLTGAQAVGGV
-1324 KATGGVPSAAVADD
+1324 KTFSNRSVHAGAYTPSLTPAHSAAPTFDCSTGNVFEPAALTGNVTSITLSNAVAGQTVQIRFQQDATGGRTVAVPSGAKVD
-1338 DYAPGKTTL
+1338 GT
-1347 TDAAASNT
+1347 
-1355 LPDTTSSTL
+1355 PDTG
-1364 AALLQTVRNCLK
+1364 ANRVN
-1376 WLVAKAGELSVITNG
+1376 WLVLTYSSRGSRWE
-1391 AANTFTLASAGNVV
+1391 GNWLKV
-1405 PISADTTLPTN
+1405 PA
-1416 TTVAYPV
+1416 
-1423 GTCILLQCDGTAR
+1423 
-1436 TITGPAASSLTLDG
+1436 
-1450 NSGTVTSFALK
+1450 
-1461 ANTSVAIRKTGTDA
+1461 
-1475 WRVYGDV
+1475 

>member
-1 MTIRTTTRTAGPFP
+1 MTIRTTARAAGPFP
-15 DSAAT
+15 DSAAS

-26 VFSSSD
+26 VFRSSD

-43 ATALVN
+43 PTVLVN
-49 GVDYRVTLNADQENA
+49 GVDYRVTLNADQETT

-90 QPLDLQNHGGFHPEA
+90 QPLDLQNQGGFHPEA

-111 RLTVLA
+111 RLTVLV

-131 GFALPAPDANMVLG
+131 TFSLPAPEANMVLG
-145 WASDGSGLVNIDP
+145 WAPDGSSLTNIDP
-158 CAMGCGGGGGGG
+158 CALGCAGGGGGGG
-170 GGGGAEARAAF
+170 GDGALSRAAF
-181 HAVRTAPAYEAV
+181 YAVRTAPAYESV

-200 PLNSQLLSVGGG
+200 PLNSQLLSSGGG

-224 GVYQVAFRVT
+224 GMYQIAFRVT

-243 WMYFIAR
+243 WSYFVAR
-250 LKVNGTAQIEGSCE
+250 LKVNGTTQIEGSCE

-301 GCEILAGSQNR
+301 GCEVLAGSQNR
-312 STGLSV
+312 NTGISI
-318 VELLGAPNTF
+318 VELWGAPNAF
-328 AAAKVTPA
+328 AAAKATPA
-336 TTALA
+336 TTALS

-347 DFDSTLVSQGA
+347 AFDSTLVSQGA

-383 RAASGAL
+383 RAASSTT
-390 WGYLIG
+390 WGYLTG
-396 SVYVNGVRQ
+396 FVYVNGVKQ

-410 GSASPGSAAS
+410 GSAAPGSAAS

-430 MLQLNVGD
+430 MLQLSVGD
-438 KVKVR
+438 KVKIR
-443 VQTDSAC
+443 AQTDSAC

-479 NTPAYVAMSPGEAT
+479 NTPAYVAIAPGEAT
-493 VGLDDIRANI
+493 VGLDDLRSNI
-503 GGGTW
+503 GGGAW
-508 SGASYTVP
+508 SGSAYTVP
-516 KSGLYLVAFRVTAQR
+516 KSGLYMVAFRVTAQR

-538 MYFSAYLAVN
+538 MYFSAYVAVN
-548 GVSQVHGGCEATS
+548 GVSQIHGGSEATS
-561 SSSTSSFLFA
+561 SGSAAAFLFA
-571 AASGGSVLRLTAG
+571 AASGGAVLRLAAG
-584 DTLTLKALSSTDCE
+584 DSLALKVQSSTDCE
-598 IIAGTGSR
+598 IIAGTGGR

-616 DTVSGGGGG
+616 DTGGGGG
-625 GVTTASN
+625 SGVTTASN
-632 LGAGHGT
+632 LGAGQGT
-639 FATKVGNDLRFKSLV
+639 FAAKVGNDLRFKSLV
-654 AGPNVTLSSSGDSI
+654 AGPNVTLSSNGDSI
-668 TIGATG
+668 TIGASG
-674 GGGGGGVPVAFSV
+674 GGGGGAPVAFSA
-687 VKTSPASTYVAAT
+687 VKTSPASTYVPAT

-756 KVNGTAQIEG
+756 KVNGTTQIEG
-766 NSYANLSSPGSGY
+766 NSYAKLSSPGSGT

-801 LLTDSA
+801 LMTDTA
-807 CEILAGSAQRS
+807 CEILAGSTQRS

-823 VNVTSGSAPAAQAF
+823 ANVTSGSAPASQTF
-837 PKVKV
+837 PRVKV
-842 AVIGDSM
+842 VVIGDSM

-877 TNLAVGGWT
+877 ANLAVGGWT
-886 FNKANT
+886 FNKSNT

-957 CNEAMHD
+957 CNEYLHD
-964 TVNFT
+964 STNFPT
-969 NPGTTLKNKGVVPY
+969 PGTTLKNKGVIPY
-983 LFQKPES
+983 LMDKPSS
-990 GILNGCYS
+990 GILTGCYS
-998 AEILEDSVGSTQR
+998 AEILETTVNSTQR
-1011 SRYANW
+1011 TQFANW
-1017 SSLMSTVNS
+1017 VSLMGTVNS
-1026 NANVNGNF
+1026 HADVNGNL

-1076 KALWPYINVNTYAAW
+1076 KAAWPYINVNTLAAW
-1091 SDPDSVFADLLQ
+1091 SNPDSVFGDLLQ
-1103 ASGDGWA
+1103 ASGDGWT
-1110 IKSNTVASDFVSKNW
+1110 IKPDTVASDFVSKNG

-1136 APSGAGARISDTSTA
+1136 APSGAGARISGASTA
-1151 QDGMFYWA
+1151 QDGLFYWA
-1159 VQGARPRQAC
+1159 IQGARPRQDCA
-1169 SISVDGAAFGASVGQ
+1169 ISVDGAAFGASAGQ
-1184 TDTYG
+1184 TDAYG
-1189 SATIMGASS
+1189 SALLMGASS
-1198 LAVGSRTLRYKVGD
+1198 LAVGSRTLRYKVGA
-1212 EVFGPYAVT
+1212 EVFGPYTVD
-1221 VTAASGGGAV
+1221 VTAASGGGGAV
-1231 SSVNGKTGTVTL
+1231 SSVNGKTGAVAL

-1250 AATSHTHTV
+1250 AAASHTHAV
-1259 ADISASGTP
+1259 GDISATGTA
-1268 SGTTYLRGDGTWA
+1268 SGTTFLRGDGAWA
-1281 SPAAGGGGGDV
+1281 VPAGGGNV
-1292 SGPGAAVTADAL
+1292 SGSGAVTSGALALWGDAS
-1304 VLWNGTGGTSVKAAS
+1304 GTVIGQVT
-1319 LSGIV
+1319 LSGLLKLSAGVPSVAVAGTDYADPASVVLLTGAQAVGGV
-1324 KATGGVPSAAVADD
+1324 KTFSNRSVHAGAYTPSLTPAHSAAPTFDCATGNVFEPAALTGNVTSITLSNAVAGQTVQIRFQQDATGGRTVAVPSGAKVD
-1338 DYAPGKTTL
+1338 GT
-1347 TDAAASNT
+1347 
-1355 LPDTTSSTL
+1355 PDTG
-1364 AALLQTVRNCLK
+1364 ANRVN
-1376 WLVAKAGELSVITNG
+1376 WLVLTYSSRGSRWE
-1391 AANTFTLASAGNVV
+1391 GNWLKV
-1405 PISADTTLPTN
+1405 PA
-1416 TTVAYPV
+1416 
-1423 GTCILLQCDGTAR
+1423 
-1436 TITGPAASSLTLDG
+1436 
-1450 NSGTVTSFALK
+1450 
-1461 ANTSVAIRKTGTDA
+1461 
-1475 WRVYGDV
+1475 

>member
-1 MTIRTTTRTAGPFP
+1 MTIRTTARAAGPFP
-15 DSAAT
+15 DSAAS

-26 VFSSSD
+26 VFRSSD

-43 ATALVN
+43 PTVLVN
-49 GVDYRVTLNADQENA
+49 GVDYRVTLNADQETT

-90 QPLDLQNHGGFHPEA
+90 QPLDLQNQGGFNPEVV
-105 IEDAFD
+105 EDAFD
-111 RLTVLA
+111 RLTVLV

-131 GFALPAPDANMVLG
+131 TFSLPAPEANMVLG
-145 WASDGSGLVNIDP
+145 WAPDGSSLTNIDP
-158 CAMGCGGGGGGG
+158 CALGCAGGGGGGG
-170 GGGGAEARAAF
+170 GDGALSRAAF
-181 HAVRTAPAYEAV
+181 YAVRTAPAYESV

-200 PLNSQLLSVGGG
+200 PLNSQLLSSGGG

-224 GVYQVAFRVT
+224 GMYQIAFRVT

-243 WMYFIAR
+243 WSYFVAR
-250 LKVNGTAQIEGSCE
+250 LKVNGTTQIEGSCE

-301 GCEILAGSQNR
+301 GCEVLAGSQNR
-312 STGLSV
+312 NTGISI
-318 VELLGAPNTF
+318 VELWGAPHAF
-328 AAAKVTPA
+328 AAAKATPA
-336 TTALA
+336 TTALS

-347 DFDSTLVSQGA
+347 AFDSTLVSQGA

-383 RAASGAL
+383 RAASSTT
-390 WGYLIG
+390 WGYLTG
-396 SVYVNGVRQ
+396 FVYVNGVKQ

-410 GSASPGSAAS
+410 GSAAPGSAAS

-430 MLQLNVGD
+430 MLQLSVGD
-438 KVKVR
+438 KVKIR
-443 VQTDSAC
+443 AQTDSAC

-479 NTPAYVAMSPGEAT
+479 NTPAYVAIAPGEAT
-493 VGLDDIRANI
+493 VGLDDLRSNI
-503 GGGTW
+503 GGGAW
-508 SGASYTVP
+508 SGSAYTVP
-516 KSGLYLVAFRVTAQR
+516 KSGLYMVAFRVTAQR

-538 MYFSAYLAVN
+538 MYFSAYVAVN
-548 GVSQVHGGCEATS
+548 GVSQIHGGSEATS
-561 SSSTSSFLFA
+561 SGSAAAFLFA
-571 AASGGSVLRLTAG
+571 AASGGAVLRLAAG
-584 DTLTLKALSSTDCE
+584 DSLALKVQSSTDCE
-598 IIAGTGSR
+598 IIAGTGGR

-616 DTVSGGGGG
+616 DTGGGGG
-625 GVTTASN
+625 SGVTTASN
-632 LGAGHGT
+632 LGAGQGT
-639 FATKVGNDLRFKSLV
+639 FAAKVGNDLRFKSLV
-654 AGPNVTLSSSGDSI
+654 AGPNVTLSSNGDSI
-668 TIGATG
+668 TIGASG
-674 GGGGGGVPVAFSV
+674 GGGGGAPVAFSA
-687 VKTSPASTYVAAT
+687 VKTSPASTYVPAI

-733 IAFRVTAQRSASGD
+733 IAFRVTAQRSASPE

-756 KVNGTAQIEG
+756 KVNGTTQIEG
-766 NSYANLSSPGSGY
+766 NSYAALSSPGSGS

-801 LLTDSA
+801 LMTDTA
-807 CEILAGSAQRS
+807 CEILAGSTQRS

-823 VNVTSGSAPAAQAF
+823 ANVTSGSAPASQTF
-837 PKVKV
+837 PRVKV
-842 AVIGDSM
+842 VVIGDSM

-877 TNLAVGGWT
+877 ANLAVGGWT

-957 CNEAMHD
+957 CNEYLHD
-964 TVNFT
+964 STNFPT
-969 NPGTTLKNKGVVPY
+969 PGTTLKNKGVIPY
-983 LFQKPES
+983 LMDKPIS
-990 GILNGCYS
+990 GILTGCYS
-998 AEILEDSVGSTQR
+998 AEILETTVNSTQR
-1011 SRYANW
+1011 TQFANW
-1017 SSLMSTVNS
+1017 VSLMGTVNS
-1026 NANVNGNF
+1026 HAAVNGNL

-1076 KALWPYINVNTYAAW
+1076 KAAWPYVNANTLAAW
-1091 SDPDSVFADLLQ
+1091 SNPDSVFGDLLQ
-1103 ASGDGWA
+1103 ASGDGWT
-1110 IKSNTVASDFVSKNW
+1110 IKPDTVASDFVSKNG

-1136 APSGAGARISDTSTA
+1136 APSGAGARISGASTA
-1151 QDGMFYWA
+1151 QDGLFYWA
-1159 VQGARPRQAC
+1159 IQGARPRQDCA
-1169 SISVDGAAFGASVGQ
+1169 ISVDGAAFGASAGQ
-1184 TDTYG
+1184 TDAYG
-1189 SATIMGASS
+1189 SALLMGASS
-1198 LAVGSRTLRYKVGD
+1198 LAVGSRTLRYKVGA
-1212 EVFGPYAVT
+1212 EVFGPYTVA
-1221 VTAASGGGAV
+1221 VTAASGGGGAV
-1231 SSVNGKTGTVTL
+1231 SSVNGKTGAVAL

-1250 AATSHTHTV
+1250 AAASHTHAV
-1259 ADISASGTP
+1259 GDISATGTA
-1268 SGTTYLRGDGTWA
+1268 SGTTFLRGDGAWA
-1281 SPAAGGGGGDV
+1281 VPAGGGNV
-1292 SGPGAAVTADAL
+1292 SGSGAVTSGALARWGDAS
-1304 VLWNGTGGTSVKAAS
+1304 GTVIGQVT
-1319 LSGIV
+1319 LSGLLKLSAGVPSVAVAGTDYAAPASVVLLTGAQAVGGV
-1324 KATGGVPSAAVADD
+1324 KTFSNRSVHAGAYTPSLTPAHSAAPTFDCSTGNVFEPSAMTSNVGAITLSNAAAGQTVQIRFQQDATGGRTV
-1338 DYAPGKTTL
+1338 
-1347 TDAAASNT
+1347 T
-1355 LPDTTSSTL
+1355 LPGSAKVSGTQETGANRVS
-1364 AALLQTVRNCLK
+1364 
-1376 WLVAKAGELSVITNG
+1376 WLVLTFSSRAGRWE
-1391 AANTFTLASAGNVV
+1391 GNWLTV
-1405 PISADTTLPTN
+1405 PA
-1416 TTVAYPV
+1416 
-1423 GTCILLQCDGTAR
+1423 
-1436 TITGPAASSLTLDG
+1436 
-1450 NSGTVTSFALK
+1450 
-1461 ANTSVAIRKTGTDA
+1461 
-1475 WRVYGDV
+1475 

>member
-1 MTIRTTTRTAGPFP
+1 MTIRTTARAAGPFP
-15 DSAAT
+15 DSAAS

-26 VFSSSD
+26 VFRSSD

-43 ATALVN
+43 PTVLVN
-49 GVDYRVTLNADQENA
+49 GVDYRVTLNADQETT

-90 QPLDLQNHGGFHPEA
+90 QPLDLQNQGGFNPEVV
-105 IEDAFD
+105 EDAFD
-111 RLTVLA
+111 RLTVLV

-131 GFALPAPDANMVLG
+131 TFSLPAPEANMVLG
-145 WASDGSGLVNIDP
+145 WAPDGSSLTNIDP
-158 CAMGCGGGGGGG
+158 CALGCAGGGGGGG
-170 GGGGAEARAAF
+170 GDGALSRAAF
-181 HAVRTAPAYEAV
+181 YAVRTAPAYESV

-200 PLNSQLLSVGGG
+200 PLNSQLLSSGGG

-224 GVYQVAFRVT
+224 GMYQIAFRVT

-243 WMYFIAR
+243 WSYFVAR
-250 LKVNGTAQIEGSCE
+250 LKVNGTTQIEGSCE

-301 GCEILAGSQNR
+301 GCEVLAGSQNR
-312 STGLSV
+312 NTGISI
-318 VELLGAPNTF
+318 VELWGAPHAF
-328 AAAKVTPA
+328 AAAKATPA
-336 TTALA
+336 TTALS

-347 DFDSTLVSQGA
+347 AFDSTLVSQGA

-383 RAASGAL
+383 RAASSTT
-390 WGYLIG
+390 WGYLTG
-396 SVYVNGVRQ
+396 FVYVNGVKQ

-410 GSASPGSAAS
+410 GSAAPGSAAS

-430 MLQLNVGD
+430 MLQLSVGD
-438 KVKVR
+438 KVKIR
-443 VQTDSAC
+443 AQTDSAC

-479 NTPAYVAMSPGEAT
+479 NTPAYVAIAPGEAT
-493 VGLDDIRANI
+493 VGLDDLRSNI
-503 GGGTW
+503 GGGAW
-508 SGASYTVP
+508 SGSAYTVP
-516 KSGLYLVAFRVTAQR
+516 KSGLYMVAFRVTAQR

-538 MYFSAYLAVN
+538 MYFSAYVAVN
-548 GVSQVHGGCEATS
+548 GVSQVHGGSEATS
-561 SSSTSSFLFA
+561 SGSAAAFLFA
-571 AASGGSVLRLTAG
+571 AASGGAVLRLAAG
-584 DTLTLKALSSTDCE
+584 DSLALKVQSSTDCE
-598 IIAGTGSR
+598 IIAGTGGR

-616 DTVSGGGGG
+616 DTGGGGG
-625 GVTTASN
+625 SGVTTASN
-632 LGAGHGT
+632 LGAGQGT
-639 FATKVGNDLRFKSLV
+639 FAAKVGNDLRFKSLV
-654 AGPNVTLSSSGDSI
+654 AGPNVTLSSNGDSI
-668 TIGATG
+668 TIGASG
-674 GGGGGGVPVAFSV
+674 GGGGGAPVAFSA
-687 VKTSPASTYVAAT
+687 VKTSPASTYVPAT

-733 IAFRVTAQRSASGD
+733 IAFRVTAQRSASPDG
-747 AWMYYVARL
+747 WMYYVARL
-756 KVNGTAQIEG
+756 KVNGTTQIEG
-766 NSYANLSSPGSGY
+766 NSYAALSSPGSGT

-801 LLTDSA
+801 LMTDTA
-807 CEILAGSAQRS
+807 CEILAGSTQRS

-823 VNVTSGSAPAAQAF
+823 ANVTSGSAPASQTF
-837 PKVKV
+837 PRVKV
-842 AVIGDSM
+842 VVIGDSM

-877 TNLAVGGWT
+877 ANLAVGGWT

-957 CNEAMHD
+957 CNEYLHD
-964 TVNFT
+964 STNFPT
-969 NPGTTLKNKGVVPY
+969 PGTTLKNKGVIPY
-983 LFQKPES
+983 LMDKPSS
-990 GILNGCYS
+990 GTLTGCYS
-998 AEILEDSVGSTQR
+998 AEILETTVNSTQR
-1011 SRYANW
+1011 TQFANW
-1017 SSLMSTVNS
+1017 VSLMGTVNS
-1026 NANVNGNF
+1026 HAAVNGNL

-1076 KALWPYINVNTYAAW
+1076 KAAWPYVNANTLAAW
-1091 SDPDSVFADLLQ
+1091 SNPDSVFGDLLQ
-1103 ASGDGWA
+1103 ASGDGWT
-1110 IKSNTVASDFVSKNW
+1110 IKPDTVASDFVSKNG

-1136 APSGAGARISDTSTA
+1136 APSGAGARISGASTA
-1151 QDGMFYWA
+1151 QDGLFYWA
-1159 VQGARPRQAC
+1159 IQGARPRQDCA
-1169 SISVDGAAFGASVGQ
+1169 ISVDGAAFGASAGQ
-1184 TDTYG
+1184 TDAYG
-1189 SATIMGASS
+1189 SALLMGASS
-1198 LAVGSRTLRYKVGD
+1198 LAVGSRTLRYKVGA
-1212 EVFGPYAVT
+1212 EVFGPYTVA
-1221 VTAASGGGAV
+1221 VTAASGGGGAV
-1231 SSVNGKTGTVTL
+1231 SSVNGKTGAVAL

-1250 AATSHTHTV
+1250 AAASHTHV
-1259 ADISASGTP
+1259 VGDISATGTA
-1268 SGTTYLRGDGTWA
+1268 SGTTFLRGDGAWA
-1281 SPAAGGGGGDV
+1281 VPAGGGNV
-1292 SGPGAAVTADAL
+1292 SGSGAVTSGALARWGDAS
-1304 VLWNGTGGTSVKAAS
+1304 GTVIGQVT
-1319 LSGIV
+1319 LSGLLKLSAGVPSVAVAGTDYADPASVVLLTGAQAVGGV
-1324 KATGGVPSAAVADD
+1324 KTFSNRSVHAGAYTPSLTPAHSAAPTFDCSTGNVFEPSAMTSNVVAITLSNAAAGQTVQIRFQQDATGGRTV
-1338 DYAPGKTTL
+1338 
-1347 TDAAASNT
+1347 T
-1355 LPDTTSSTL
+1355 LPGSAKVSGAPDTG
-1364 AALLQTVRNCLK
+1364 ANRVN
-1376 WLVAKAGELSVITNG
+1376 WLVLTYSSRGSRWE
-1391 AANTFTLASAGNVV
+1391 GNWLTV
-1405 PISADTTLPTN
+1405 PA
-1416 TTVAYPV
+1416 
-1423 GTCILLQCDGTAR
+1423 
-1436 TITGPAASSLTLDG
+1436 
-1450 NSGTVTSFALK
+1450 
-1461 ANTSVAIRKTGTDA
+1461 
-1475 WRVYGDV
+1475 

>member
-1 MTIRTTTRTAGPFP
+1 MTIRTTARAAGPFP
-15 DSAAT
+15 DSAAS

-26 VFSSSD
+26 VFRSSD

-43 ATALVN
+43 PTVLVN
-49 GVDYRVTLNADQENA
+49 GVDYRVTLNADQETT

-90 QPLDLQNHGGFHPEA
+90 QPLDLQNQGGFNPEVV
-105 IEDAFD
+105 EDAFD
-111 RLTVLA
+111 RLTVLV

-131 GFALPAPDANMVLG
+131 TFSLPAPEANMVLG
-145 WASDGSGLVNIDP
+145 WAPDGSSLTNIDP
-158 CAMGCGGGGGGG
+158 CALGCAGGGGGGG
-170 GGGGAEARAAF
+170 GDGALSRAAF
-181 HAVRTAPAYEAV
+181 YAVRTAPAYESV

-200 PLNSQLLSVGGG
+200 PLNSQLLSSGGG

-224 GVYQVAFRVT
+224 GMYQIAFRVT

-243 WMYFIAR
+243 WSYFVAR
-250 LKVNGTAQIEGSCE
+250 LKVNGTTQIEGSCE

-301 GCEILAGSQNR
+301 GCEVLAGSQNR
-312 STGLSV
+312 STGISI
-318 VELLGAPNTF
+318 VELWGAPHAF
-328 AAAKVTPA
+328 AAAKATPA
-336 TTALA
+336 TTALP

-347 DFDSTLVSQGA
+347 AFDSTLVSQGA
-358 GTWSGTEFTVAKAGT
+358 GTWSGTEFTVAKAGM

-383 RAASGAL
+383 RAASSTT

-410 GSASPGSAAS
+410 GSAAPGSAAS

-430 MLQLNVGD
+430 MLQLSVGD
-438 KVKVR
+438 KVKIR
-443 VQTDSAC
+443 AQTDSAC

-479 NTPAYVAMSPGEAT
+479 NTPAYVAIAPGEAT
-493 VGLDDIRANI
+493 VGLDDLRSNI
-503 GGGTW
+503 GGGAW
-508 SGASYTVP
+508 SGSAYTVP
-516 KSGLYLVAFRVTAQR
+516 KSGLYMVAFRVTAQR

-538 MYFSAYLAVN
+538 MYFSAYVAVN
-548 GVSQVHGGCEATS
+548 GVSQIHGGSEATS
-561 SSSTSSFLFA
+561 SGSAAAFLFA
-571 AASGGSVLRLTAG
+571 AASGGAVLRLAAG
-584 DTLTLKALSSTDCE
+584 DSLALKVQSSTDCE
-598 IIAGTGSR
+598 IIAGTGGR

-616 DTVSGGGGG
+616 DTGGGGG
-625 GVTTASN
+625 SGVTTASN
-632 LGAGHGT
+632 LGAGQGT
-639 FATKVGNDLRFKSLV
+639 FAAKVGNDLRFKSLV
-654 AGPNVTLSSSGDSI
+654 AGPNVTLSSNGDSI
-668 TIGATG
+668 TIGASG
-674 GGGGGGVPVAFSV
+674 GGGGGAPVAFSA
-687 VKTSPASTYVAAT
+687 VKTSPASTYVPAT
-700 SETKVAINLVQFND
+700 SETKVALNLVQFND

-747 AWMYYVARL
+747 AWMYYIARL

-766 NSYANLSSPGSGY
+766 SSYAKLSSPGSGT

-823 VNVTSGSAPAAQAF
+823 ANVTSGSAPASQTF
-837 PKVKV
+837 PRVKV
-842 AVIGDSM
+842 VVIGDSM

-877 TNLAVGGWT
+877 ANLAVGGWT

-903 QRAIDLKPDVVFVCL
+903 QRAIDLKPDVVFVGL

-957 CNEAMHD
+957 CNEYLHD
-964 TVNFT
+964 STNFPT
-969 NPGTTLKNKGVVPY
+969 PGTTLKNKGVIPY
-983 LFQKPES
+983 LMDKPSS
-990 GILNGCYS
+990 GILTGCYS
-998 AEILEDSVGSTQR
+998 AEILETTVNSTQR
-1011 SRYANW
+1011 TQFANW
-1017 SSLMSTVNS
+1017 VSLMGTVNS
-1026 NANVNGNF
+1026 HAAVNGNL

-1076 KALWPYINVNTYAAW
+1076 KAVWPYVNVDTLAAW
-1091 SDPDSVFADLLQ
+1091 SNPDSVFGDLLQ
-1103 ASGDGWA
+1103 ASGDGWT
-1110 IKSNTVASDFVSKNW
+1110 IKPDTIASDFVSKNE

-1136 APSGAGARISDTSTA
+1136 APSGAGARISGASTA
-1151 QDGMFYWA
+1151 QDGLFYWA
-1159 VQGARPRQAC
+1159 IQGARPRQDCA
-1169 SISVDGAAFGASVGQ
+1169 ISVDGAAFGASAGQ
-1184 TDTYG
+1184 TDAYG
-1189 SATIMGASS
+1189 SALLMGASS
-1198 LAVGSRTLRYKVGD
+1198 LAVGSRTLRYKVGA
-1212 EVFGPYAVT
+1212 EVFGPYTVA
-1221 VTAASGGGAV
+1221 VTAASGGGGAV
-1231 SSVNGKTGTVTL
+1231 SSVNGKTGAVVL

-1250 AATSHTHTV
+1250 AAASHTHAV
-1259 ADISASGTP
+1259 GDISATGTA
-1268 SGTTYLRGDGTWA
+1268 SGTTFLRGDGAWA
-1281 SPAAGGGGGDV
+1281 VPAGGGNV
-1292 SGPGAAVTADAL
+1292 SGSGAVTSGALALWGDAS
-1304 VLWNGTGGTSVKAAS
+1304 GTVIGQVT
-1319 LSGIV
+1319 LSGLLKLSAGVPSVAVAGTDYADPASVVLLTGAQAVGGV
-1324 KATGGVPSAAVADD
+1324 KTFSNRSVHAGAYTPSLTPAHSAAPTFDCSTGNVFEPAALTGNVTSITLSNAVAGQTVQIRFQQDATGGRTVAVPSGAKVD
-1338 DYAPGKTTL
+1338 GT
-1347 TDAAASNT
+1347 
-1355 LPDTTSSTL
+1355 PDTG
-1364 AALLQTVRNCLK
+1364 ANRVN
-1376 WLVAKAGELSVITNG
+1376 WLVLTYSSRGSRWE
-1391 AANTFTLASAGNVV
+1391 GNWLKV
-1405 PISADTTLPTN
+1405 PA
-1416 TTVAYPV
+1416 
-1423 GTCILLQCDGTAR
+1423 
-1436 TITGPAASSLTLDG
+1436 
-1450 NSGTVTSFALK
+1450 
-1461 ANTSVAIRKTGTDA
+1461 
-1475 WRVYGDV
+1475 